1 MASMRDQYELVD
13 SPSPVLHEN
22 VKYGIS
28 VRRKPLP
35 ETRYESLTSEND
47 HHFRDEPIEP
57 HPQLDIWKF
66 FPFGGLL
73 LTSILCGFLL
83 AVAIKGWATSGD
95 FYHFVVNNR
104 ALTSLIVQVLAALL
118 GLIHVNAVCYLINYW
133 TRIHINLKTVSLN
146 TLHLWRGLT
155 TPTTLWDLQIS
166 QGPFIR
172 NSKGL
177 FAYAVG
183 VKFQGQLLTSAAS
196 ATTVDNSPSVH
207 QKYDNS
213 QYVYVGRSYGAGAVV
228 GLDDDTIQADALNT
242 AYSYQEVSYQVSV
255 DCIYNATN
263 RFRLRKDS
271 GWSYIAYGYLPNSPA
286 GVSEYSTYWSNQ
298 GDAFAI
304 VAMGVSYAAKPSSR
318 RYVGFAAGSAYPFL
332 NNTQCTLDFQPKLF
346 NVSVNIAD
354 RNITVTPMQ
363 NVAEFDLSYNITHS
377 VARQFTII
385 SSAQT
390 NLYMSLVGDSFNSS
404 IAAYRESISNWTA
417 TPSDNDVSLTG
428 IENAIVAMADDIVV
442 CYKSAQL
449 MIAKDVETQTVLVQ
463 RRAITLGKKTFI
475 YLLSA
480 LNGLI
485 VVATIIEAI
494 RTKLWRR
501 LPHFDYLDTR
511 DLVFS
516 IWRAAQARTV
526 SADGFD
532 TPNGSGHRDRAIT
545 AVRLQNT
552 NDGELLTLQQ
562 R

>member
-1 MASMRDQYELVD
+1 M
-13 SPSPVLHEN
+13 
-22 VKYGIS
+22 
-28 VRRKPLP
+28 
-35 ETRYESLTSEND
+35 
-47 HHFRDEPIEP
+47 
-57 HPQLDIWKF
+57 
-66 FPFGGLL
+66 
-73 LTSILCGFLL
+73 
-83 AVAIKGWATSGD
+83 
-95 FYHFVVNNR
+95 
-104 ALTSLIVQVLAALL
+104 
-118 GLIHVNAVCYLINYW
+118 
-133 TRIHINLKTVSLN
+133 
-146 TLHLWRGLT
+146 
-155 TPTTLWDLQIS
+155 
-166 QGPFIR
+166 
-172 NSKGL
+172 
-177 FAYAVG
+177 
-183 VKFQGQLLTSAAS
+183 
-196 ATTVDNSPSVH
+196 
-207 QKYDNS
+207 
-213 QYVYVGRSYGAGAVV
+213 YVGRSYGAGAVV